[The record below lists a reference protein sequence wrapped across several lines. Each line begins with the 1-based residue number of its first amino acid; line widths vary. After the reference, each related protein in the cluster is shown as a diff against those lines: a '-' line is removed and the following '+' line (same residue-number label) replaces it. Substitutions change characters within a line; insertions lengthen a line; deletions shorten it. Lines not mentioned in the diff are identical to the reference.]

1 MPEAG
6 PSTWGTSSQSAV
18 EDYLA
23 KYRVHAW
30 VKVHYDPRDPAEAPL
45 EVGVETVHVISLMVS
60 LLFDGLGIWMM
71 VLWRRR
77 ASAPIG
83 A

>member
-1 MPEAG
+1 
-6 PSTWGTSSQSAV
+6 
-18 EDYLA
+18 
-23 KYRVHAW
+23 
-30 VKVHYDPRDPAEAPL
+30 
-45 EVGVETVHVISLMVS
+45 VGVETVHVISLMVS